1 MSQISRG
8 AEVLMYDPTDLIKQV
23 TTLDQTNLDKNWRSR
38 HTVLAQVAYQIGKM
52 DVYLDALISLGF
64 FSVTSVGVPFS

>member
-23 TTLDQTNLDKNWRSR
+23 TALDQTNLDKNWRSR
-38 HTVLAQVAYQIGKM
+38 HTALAHVAYQIGKM
-52 DVYLDALISLGF
+52 DVNLDALISLGF
-64 FSVTSVGVPFS
+64 FSVT